1 MTVFHQ
7 IVGNVTKLETSSC
20 NKFEGC
26 SAPVCPLWRPISRQK
41 MGRDERVCFYLLEYQ
56 KTDSKTTFEG
66 AGLSSYFEIMA
77 ESTAEIYARPDL
89 HRHLIKTIQK
99 AAKTGSRILAG
110 KKLNA

>member
-1 MTVFHQ
+1 
-7 IVGNVTKLETSSC
+7 
-20 NKFEGC
+20 
-26 SAPVCPLWRPISRQK
+26 
-41 MGRDERVCFYLLEYQ
+41 
-56 KTDSKTTFEG
+56 
-66 AGLSSYFEIMA
+66 MA